1 MILKNSLKLFVANFS
16 VFWKLLLYKLVAIG
30 ICALLLIPTYSA
42 WGNALSAVNFGEL
55 FTDFATNTVFV
66 SAPKLLADLF
76 YVFKGFT
83 DSISILFSANA
94 FALFYTTFVV
104 VLLLPFL
111 LGLSSVPTGES
122 LYSYMASLNRS
133 SFMSNFVVK
142 LKSSV
147 VYSLIRTI
155 IWLPIKVVL
164 VVGSYY
170 ILQLATF
177 GGIVSIF
184 SPIIIVL
191 FIVLLLAVATT
202 LFSGI
207 MPATVVFNISV
218 PNSFGKGFKAVYRV
232 FLRVLSC
239 FLVTYFLLVMLTFIA
254 TAYSLIVLWPLTSV
268 AVIMTQMVMFFESQG
283 MRYYVDLDT
292 IISPRKLEH
301 RDKFNKVKD
310 II

>member
-30 ICALLLIPTYSA
+30 ICALLLIPTYNS
-42 WGNALSAVNFGEL
+42 WVEALRSVNFGEL

-66 SAPKLLADLF
+66 SAPKLLSDLF
-76 YVFKGFT
+76 YVCKALV
-83 DSISILFSANA
+83 DSIGILFSANA
-94 FALFYTTFVV
+94 FALFYSAVIGLFI
-104 VLLLPFL
+104 LPFL
-111 LGLSSVPTGES
+111 FGLSSIPTGEG

-133 SFMSNFVVK
+133 SFMASFVEK
-142 LKSSV
+142 LKSSLI
-147 VYSLIRTI
+147 YSLVRVL

-170 ILQLATF
+170 ILHLATL
-177 GGIVSIF
+177 GGIISIF
-184 SPIIIVL
+184 SPILIV
-191 FIVLLLAVATT
+191 FYIVVILALATT
-202 LFSGI
+202 IFGGL
-207 MPATVVFNISV
+207 MPATVVFNIPV
-218 PNSFGKGFKAVYRV
+218 TKCFGKSFKAVYRV

-239 FLVTYFLLVMLTFIA
+239 FLVIYFLFVMFTFIA
-254 TAYSLIVLWPLTSV
+254 TAYSLIVLIPFTSV

-292 IISPRKLEH
+292 IVCPQKLEG
-301 RDKFNKVKD
+301 RDKFNKIKD